1 VGVLCGIVAVVG
13 LSACTR
19 QQIEQAVML
28 DAQHRATVAPV
39 VAPEPTT
46 TTTAPLA
53 TGEPGLVC
61 MIGASPDQPYDGGL
75 VLTATLGGSGEACVV
90 IPSDVTVV
98 AVPPPTTLP

>member
-1 VGVLCGIVAVVG
+1 MVG
-13 LSACTR
+13 LSACTPE
-19 QQIEQAVML
+19 QIEQAVTL
-28 DAQHRATVAPV
+28 DAQRRATVAPV

-75 VLTATLGGSGEACVV
+75 VLTATIDAGAAGCVV